1 MDKLFA
7 RDPLLLPHLLEVV
20 HGPVPPRVPGALLP
34 PRRRRRRVL
43 CGIDTVAKWP
53 AIAATTSS
61 QVHFHAAS
69 GPSHA
74 SATLDDL
81 REAVTTFEDLA
92 RIVRRLLGGAH
103 PFTEGIEINLRAAR
117 AVLRARETPPRRA

>member
-1 MDKLFA
+1 MRKNYG
-7 RDPLLLPHLLEVV
+7 R
-20 HGPVPPRVPGALLP
+20 ALYQ
-34 PRRRRRRVL
+34 
-43 CGIDTVAKWP
+43 DD
-53 AIAATTSS
+53 
-61 QVHFHAAS
+61 
-69 GPSHA
+69 

-117 AVLRARETPPRRA
+117 AVLHARETLPRSA